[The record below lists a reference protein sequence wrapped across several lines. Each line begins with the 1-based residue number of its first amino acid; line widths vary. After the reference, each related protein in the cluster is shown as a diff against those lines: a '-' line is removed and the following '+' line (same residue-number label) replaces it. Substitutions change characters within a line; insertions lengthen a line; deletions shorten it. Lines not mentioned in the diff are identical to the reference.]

1 MEKFKL
7 LLLTIIVLFLTGCSD
22 YRELTDMSIVSSIGI
37 DIKDG
42 KYVTISQ
49 ILSSNESNSQDES
62 NTSNSK
68 VVVYKSTGKTIHE
81 ALRNTI
87 LESPKKLY
95 VGHLETVII
104 SEKVAKNN
112 ITKIFDFF
120 LRDAEVRKDFKLL
133 IASDDE
139 FYEIMD
145 TLTPLE
151 TIPGKS
157 ITLSV
162 NIASKLQGKIADVT
176 FDKFVSNVIQ
186 TGVDAVIPIIKIS
199 ETKTEN
205 EEINPKKRLT
215 IDNKL
220 GIFNN
225 DKLFTYI
232 SEDASLGYSI
242 LYGDNIENIISF
254 KCKDDIYSSIELIK
268 NNSKLFFDINSNTVN
283 IDVNIKASISELN
296 CNINISNEKGIKILE
311 NQAEKEIYEIM
322 NNTIIEAVKNYKSDF
337 LGIGKNIYQNNYK
350 YYKKNNDNIENIIK
364 NMKSNIS
371 VNVDIIQKGIIKEGD
386 EK

>member
-151 TIPGKS
+151 TIPG
-157 ITLSV
+157 
-162 NIASKLQGKIADVT
+162 
-176 FDKFVSNVIQ
+176 
-186 TGVDAVIPIIKIS
+186 
-199 ETKTEN
+199 
-205 EEINPKKRLT
+205 
-215 IDNKL
+215 
-220 GIFNN
+220 
-225 DKLFTYI
+225 
-232 SEDASLGYSI
+232 
-242 LYGDNIENIISF
+242 
-254 KCKDDIYSSIELIK
+254 
-268 NNSKLFFDINSNTVN
+268 
-283 IDVNIKASISELN
+283 
-296 CNINISNEKGIKILE
+296 
-311 NQAEKEIYEIM
+311 
-322 NNTIIEAVKNYKSDF
+322 
-337 LGIGKNIYQNNYK
+337 
-350 YYKKNNDNIENIIK
+350 
-364 NMKSNIS
+364 
-371 VNVDIIQKGIIKEGD
+371 
-386 EK
+386 

>member
-112 ITKIFDFF
+112 ITKIFDFI
-120 LRDAEVRKDFKLL
+120 RNK
-133 IASDDE
+133 
-139 FYEIMD
+139 
-145 TLTPLE
+145 
-151 TIPGKS
+151 
-157 ITLSV
+157 
-162 NIASKLQGKIADVT
+162 
-176 FDKFVSNVIQ
+176 
-186 TGVDAVIPIIKIS
+186 KIS
-199 ETKTEN
+199 
-205 EEINPKKRLT
+205 
-215 IDNKL
+215 
-220 GIFNN
+220 
-225 DKLFTYI
+225 
-232 SEDASLGYSI
+232 
-242 LYGDNIENIISF
+242 
-254 KCKDDIYSSIELIK
+254 
-268 NNSKLFFDINSNTVN
+268 
-283 IDVNIKASISELN
+283 
-296 CNINISNEKGIKILE
+296 
-311 NQAEKEIYEIM
+311 
-322 NNTIIEAVKNYKSDF
+322 
-337 LGIGKNIYQNNYK
+337 
-350 YYKKNNDNIENIIK
+350 
-364 NMKSNIS
+364 
-371 VNVDIIQKGIIKEGD
+371 
-386 EK
+386 